1 MRSGN
6 WEEDMNRSKIV
17 YLNEDQKPVPADQ
30 VKLLYCLRGGMD
42 VVVGGK
48 SLRLGMKDLV
58 VVNYRENYGWTLMP
72 ETVVMM
78 VQIHDLELVRM
89 LGRKADIKLSSTEHR
104 SRDYGQIRFLLD
116 SIVKHSVGEKKEFK
130 ISSLYYMLW
139 DYICEQFI
147 AEETPEK
154 KEHAKRIQEIL
165 RDIEENYA
173 QDISLSALAGK
184 YHMSDSSF
192 SRYFQKNTGEKFVDY
207 LRRVRMTHAREF
219 LLTTDRTVTEVAYDC
234 GFSNLSVFN
243 RNFRAFYKKTPL
255 EMRAMERAEQTK
267 AFGSSELSARTLE
280 AVVALSDNEPR
291 HSSCPIFID
300 AGNESRPGIRT
311 KVDMINI
318 GQAEDLLDVRICEQ
332 MDEAVKELKIRYVRI
347 ANIFSSSLRIRR
359 EHDGRRLNFER
370 LDLILDHLEQ
380 RHLIPVIEL
389 PEKERRVLIN
399 ISYPGTRADD
409 NSIENEQVFTSLDEW
424 EEVLDGF
431 LVHIIDRY
439 LVETVKQWVFEFRYD
454 AFRTTGAGKLQFL
467 EVYKT
472 GYRVLRERLPEA
484 QILASGICC
493 SISREILRKHLV
505 FFREKDL
512 LPDGLS
518 LIIYPYHLE
527 QREGAGN
534 ELSVVSDTAFVEN
547 ELNQYTEVLEELS
560 YPDLPLWITE
570 WNTSL
575 SNRNAY
581 NDTTAK
587 ACHMLTQIRDAYGR
601 VAHMG
606 YWNLSDWSA
615 QYIDTDK
622 PFMGGV
628 GIISKDGIRKPSY
641 FALQFSCLL
650 GESILK
656 KGQGYLITERI
667 GHNYC
672 ALLFNPR
679 RFGFAYQQRQ
689 EGDFKAED
697 LSYVFQDNHS
707 VSYHLNFSNLVPGDY
722 QIISYR
728 MYSDRGN
735 PLSEWKK
742 LNYRG
747 TLRSYEVSYL
757 KSICIPRMEY
767 ANEKTADGSLQLKV
781 TLGPNDFSMILLAVR

>member
-1 MRSGN
+1 
-6 WEEDMNRSKIV
+6 MNRSRII

-30 VKLLYCLRGGMD
+30 VKLLYCLRGSMN
-42 VVVGGK
+42 VAVGGK

-58 VVNYRENYGWTLMP
+58 VVNYRENYGWTLSP
-72 ETVVMM
+72 ETIVMM
-78 VQIHDLELVRM
+78 VQINDLELVRM

-116 SIVKHSVGEKKEFK
+116 SILKYSVGEKKEFK

-147 AEETPEK
+147 AEEPPEK
-154 KEHAKRIQEIL
+154 KENVKRIQEVL
-165 RDIEENYA
+165 RDIEANYA
-173 QDISLSALAGK
+173 QDINLSALAGK
-184 YHMSDSSF
+184 HHMSDSSF

-255 EMRAMERAEQTK
+255 EMRAMERAEQAK
-267 AFGSSELSARTLE
+267 AFDSSELEAHTLASV
-280 AVVALSDNEPR
+280 AVSSDTEPR

-300 AGNESRPGIRT
+300 AGHESSPGIQT

-318 GQAEDLLDVRICEQ
+318 GQAADLLDVRIRDQ
-332 MDEAVKELKIRYVRI
+332 LDEAAEKLEIRYVRI
-347 ANIFSSSLRIRR
+347 TNIFSSALRIRR
-359 EHDGRRLNFER
+359 GHEDRKLNFER
-370 LDLILDHLEQ
+370 IDIILDHLEQ
-380 RHLIPVIEL
+380 RNLIPVFEL
-389 PEKERRVLIN
+389 PEKERRLLIN
-399 ISYPGTRADD
+399 ISDPEKWSEGDSV
-409 NSIENEQVFTSLDEW
+409 NPEQVFTSLEEW
-424 EEVLDGF
+424 KEIFNGF
-431 LVHIIDRY
+431 LLHIIDRY
-439 LVETVKQWVFEFRYD
+439 SAETVKDWVFEFWYD
-454 AFRTTGAGKLQFL
+454 ILQTTGAGKLPFTR
-467 EVYKT
+467 VYEI
-472 GYRVLRERLPEA
+472 GYRLLREHLPEA
-484 QILASGICC
+484 NILASGMCC
-493 SISREILRKHLV
+493 SISQEILRKHLV
-505 FFREKDL
+505 FFRENDL

-518 LIIYPYHLE
+518 LIIYPYQVE
-527 QREGAGN
+527 QKEGGGN
-534 ELSVVSDTAFVEN
+534 GVSVVSDTDFIEN
-547 ELNQYTEVLEELS
+547 ELNQYEKVLKELS

-575 SNRNAY
+575 SQRNAY

-587 ACHMLTQIRDAYGR
+587 ACHMLTQITEAYGR
-601 VAHMG
+601 AAHMG
-606 YWNLSDWSA
+606 YGNLSDWSA
-615 QYIDTDK
+615 QYMDTDK
-622 PFMGGV
+622 PFMGAG
-628 GIISKDGIRKPSY
+628 GIFSKDGIRKPSY
-641 FALQFSCLL
+641 FALEFSCLL
-650 GESILK
+650 GEAVVK
-656 KGQGYLITERI
+656 KGHGYLITKRRD
-667 GHNYC
+667 HNLSI
-672 ALLFNPR
+672 LLFNPR
-679 RFGFAYQQRQ
+679 KFGFAYQQRQ
-689 EGDFKAED
+689 EGDFRAED

>member
-1 MRSGN
+1 
-6 WEEDMNRSKIV
+6 MNRSRII

-30 VKLLYCLRGGMD
+30 VKLLYCLRGSMN
-42 VVVGGK
+42 VAVGGK

-58 VVNYRENYGWTLMP
+58 VVNYRENYGWTLSP
-72 ETVVMM
+72 ETIVMM
-78 VQIHDLELVRM
+78 VQINDLELVRM

-116 SIVKHSVGEKKEFK
+116 SILKYSVGEKKEFK

-147 AEETPEK
+147 AEEPPEK
-154 KEHAKRIQEIL
+154 KENVKRIQEVL
-165 RDIEENYA
+165 RDIEANYA
-173 QDISLSALAGK
+173 QDINLSALAGK
-184 YHMSDSSF
+184 HHMSDSSF

-255 EMRAMERAEQTK
+255 EMRAMERAEQAK
-267 AFGSSELSARTLE
+267 AFDSSELEAHTLASV
-280 AVVALSDNEPR
+280 AVSSDTEPR

-300 AGNESRPGIRT
+300 AGHESSPGIQT

-318 GQAEDLLDVRICEQ
+318 GQAADLLDVRIRDQ
-332 MDEAVKELKIRYVRI
+332 LDEAAEKLEIRYVRI
-347 ANIFSSSLRIRR
+347 TNIFSSALRIRR
-359 EHDGRRLNFER
+359 GHEDRKLNFER
-370 LDLILDHLEQ
+370 IDIILDHLEQ
-380 RHLIPVIEL
+380 RNLIPVFEL
-389 PEKERRVLIN
+389 PEKERRLLIN
-399 ISYPGTRADD
+399 ISDPEKWSEGDSV
-409 NSIENEQVFTSLDEW
+409 NPEQVFTSLEEW
-424 EEVLDGF
+424 KEIFNGF
-431 LVHIIDRY
+431 LLHIIDRY
-439 LVETVKQWVFEFRYD
+439 SAETVKDWVFEFWYD
-454 AFRTTGAGKLQFL
+454 ILQTTGAGKLPFTR
-467 EVYKT
+467 VYEI
-472 GYRVLRERLPEA
+472 GYRLLREHLPEA
-484 QILASGICC
+484 NILASGMCC
-493 SISREILRKHLV
+493 SISQEILRKHLV
-505 FFREKDL
+505 FFRENDL
-512 LPDGLS
+512 LPDSLS
-518 LIIYPYHLE
+518 LIIYPYQVE
-527 QREGAGN
+527 QKEGGGN
-534 ELSVVSDTAFVEN
+534 GVSVVSDTDFIEN
-547 ELNQYTEVLEELS
+547 ELNQYEKVLKELS

-575 SNRNAY
+575 SQRNAY

-587 ACHMLTQIRDAYGR
+587 ACHMLTQITEAYGR
-601 VAHMG
+601 AAHMG
-606 YWNLSDWSA
+606 YGNLSDWSA
-615 QYIDTDK
+615 QYMDTDK
-622 PFMGGV
+622 PFMGAG
-628 GIISKDGIRKPSY
+628 GIFSKDGIRKPSY
-641 FALQFSCLL
+641 FALEFSCLL
-650 GESILK
+650 GEAVVK
-656 KGQGYLITERI
+656 KGHGYLITKRRD
-667 GHNYC
+667 HNLSI
-672 ALLFNPR
+672 LLFNPR
-679 RFGFAYQQRQ
+679 KFGFAYQQRQ